1 VDVILT
7 DHARFEIQR
16 RGIEEA
22 DIVAVINRPQQRIPS
37 LKGRTILQSKYFDK
51 TEGKEML
58 LRIIGKESPKQFIVI
73 TAYKTSKV
81 EKYWVKEAKK

>member
-1 VDVILT
+1 MDVILT

-16 RGIEEA
+16 CGIEEV

-58 LRIIGKESPKQFIVI
+58 FKNCWKGIS
-73 TAYKTSKV
+73 KTIYSD
-81 EKYWVKEAKK
+81 YSL